1 MTEYLEDRETSRNM
15 QRLTPALKFLK
26 PYRLQVVLASVA
38 LCVTATAM
46 LLLGQGIRIVID
58 NGFASG
64 EAALLT
70 ESLILFVLFVT
81 VLTAG
86 TFVRFYFVSWVGEK
100 VSNDIRQAVFDHLIH
115 MHPGFF
121 ETNTPS
127 EIQSRVTTDTT
138 LLQTVIGSSVSI
150 ALRNA
155 LMLVGGLVL
164 LVITNPKL
172 SLLVLG
178 SVPLVV
184 MPVVLFGRRVRL
196 LSRTS
201 QDRLADVGSQVS
213 ESFRNIKIVQSFNHQ
228 SADVAQFGERLNRSL
243 KVALQRIWHRA
254 VLVAVVML
262 VVFGAV
268 ATLLWV
274 GGQDVLAGRTSP
286 GDLAA
291 FIFYAFIVAGSVGAI
306 SEVWSD
312 LQRAAGATERLM
324 ELLHAS
330 NDLIDSQNTGE
341 KANAYGHSSASLCL
355 QNLSFSYPSRPQYMA
370 INDVS
375 LKVEAGE
382 MVAVVGPSGAGKSTL
397 FDLLQR
403 FYDPCSGAILLDGVD
418 LRERSL
424 AAVRAAFGF
433 VPQDPVLFSGT
444 LRDNLTYGRPQA
456 SANEIGQALDL
467 AYATEFVQ
475 DLPHGIDT
483 WVGEN
488 GVGLSG
494 GQRQRMAIARAL
506 IAQPR
511 CLLLDEATSALD
523 AQSEDFVGKSLHSL
537 KGRTTVVV
545 IAHRLSTVRTA
556 DRICVMDQ
564 GALLAQGG
572 HERLLAENA
581 LYKEFAQIQFAT

>member
-1 MTEYLEDRETSRNM
+1 
-15 QRLTPALKFLK
+15 
-26 PYRLQVVLASVA
+26 
-38 LCVTATAM
+38 
-46 LLLGQGIRIVID
+46 
-58 NGFASG
+58 
-64 EAALLT
+64 
-70 ESLILFVLFVT
+70 
-81 VLTAG
+81 
-86 TFVRFYFVSWVGEK
+86 
-100 VSNDIRQAVFDHLIH
+100 
-115 MHPGFF
+115 
-121 ETNTPS
+121 
-127 EIQSRVTTDTT
+127 
-138 LLQTVIGSSVSI
+138 
-150 ALRNA
+150 
-155 LMLVGGLVL
+155 
-164 LVITNPKL
+164 
-172 SLLVLG
+172 
-178 SVPLVV
+178 

-483 WVGEN
+483 WVGGKRCWAVRGDN
-488 GVGLSG
+488 GSG
-494 GQRQRMAIARAL
+494 WR
-506 IAQPR
+506 
-511 CLLLDEATSALD
+511 S
-523 AQSEDFVGKSLHSL
+523 
-537 KGRTTVVV
+537 
-545 IAHRLSTVRTA
+545 
-556 DRICVMDQ
+556 
-564 GALLAQGG
+564 
-572 HERLLAENA
+572 HEH
-581 LYKEFAQIQFAT
+581 

>member
-1 MTEYLEDRETSRNM
+1 
-15 QRLTPALKFLK
+15 
-26 PYRLQVVLASVA
+26 
-38 LCVTATAM
+38 
-46 LLLGQGIRIVID
+46 
-58 NGFASG
+58 
-64 EAALLT
+64 
-70 ESLILFVLFVT
+70 
-81 VLTAG
+81 
-86 TFVRFYFVSWVGEK
+86 
-100 VSNDIRQAVFDHLIH
+100 
-115 MHPGFF
+115 
-121 ETNTPS
+121 
-127 EIQSRVTTDTT
+127 
-138 LLQTVIGSSVSI
+138 
-150 ALRNA
+150 
-155 LMLVGGLVL
+155 
-164 LVITNPKL
+164 
-172 SLLVLG
+172 
-178 SVPLVV
+178 

-564 GALLAQGG
+564 GALLTQGG